1 MPSFTKRNGALRT
14 RSRAMA
20 GRRGGLRTWRQCNR
34 GQQNECSEGRSSLRY
49 AVRSMLGVGRR
60 LRSAAGSSLT
70 PALLLVVALGP
81 PVGAHAGDRTNL
93 PLKNW
98 GGFSLYQDAV
108 YDDLERLVTA
118 GLADRTI
125 LNTKP
130 ISRVDAARTVARAI
144 QRIRRDEVDA
154 LNLPPDLEPR
164 PGRLVEEFQ

>member
-1 MPSFTKRNGALRT
+1 MPSFTKRNGAPRA
-14 RSRAMA
+14 RSSARA

-34 GQQNECSEGRSSLRY
+34 GQQNECRAALPLRY
-49 AVRSMLGVGRR
+49 AVRSMLGAGRR

-70 PALLLVVALGP
+70 PVLLLVVTLGL

-118 GLADRTI
+118 GLADRTL
-125 LNTKP
+125 LNT
-130 ISRVDAARTVARAI
+130 SRSAAWKRRGSSPAPSRASAGTTPAASTRDATWSRCSIA
-144 QRIRRDEVDA
+144 
-154 LNLPPDLEPR
+154 
-164 PGRLVEEFQ
+164 